1 MRGCSLPGFPQL
13 GPHPLKGGRYGE
25 SGCLDGVDQ
34 AHLLYSPGGAGV
46 EQVLGVSQLMVSTRQ
61 VRVQPLYGLSILE
74 LCHYYPPNSLRQ
86 KPLDRSASSS
96 A

>member
-1 MRGCSLPGFPQL
+1 MRWCSLPGFPQL

-25 SGCLDGVDQ
+25 PGCLDGVDQ

-61 VRVQPLYGLSILE
+61 VLVQLLYSLAILE
-74 LCHYYPPNSLRQ
+74 LCRSYPPNTLRHQ
-86 KPLDRSASSS
+86 GSCAR
-96 A
+96 